1 MKEVGT
7 DARAGSA
14 VANTTELVNLGHLTT
29 DDPFSMYVYALVL
42 GYVIVSAARMF
53 YLRARF

>member
-1 MKEVGT
+1 MGIALVGHF
-7 DARAGSA
+7 
-14 VANTTELVNLGHLTT
+14 ELVNLGHLTT

-53 YLRARF
+53 YLRPRF